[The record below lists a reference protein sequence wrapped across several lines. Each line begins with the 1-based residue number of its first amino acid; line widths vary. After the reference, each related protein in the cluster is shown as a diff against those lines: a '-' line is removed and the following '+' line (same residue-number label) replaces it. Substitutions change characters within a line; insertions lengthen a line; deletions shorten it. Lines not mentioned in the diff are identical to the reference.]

1 MLGYLL
7 AEKNFVALKE
17 YVKFLNDLP
26 PALAEINRF
35 SDSIARQG
43 YTLLPRTDTQALIHT
58 ARSNAA
64 CWRAVGTTVK
74 VLGCYSA
81 KLLLETDV
89 FIKEFRTITSV
100 AQDRRLKLST
110 INVQRFTAVQSGCW
124 GKAHYHDVVDVVA
137 ELISRLGHC
146 QEAVADLKTQVAHLA
161 TSIHD
166 IFFRFIDSL
175 TLPLSTESPE
185 SKIEAYYVLGRLGLP
200 GMGYDLQT
208 SYSEEQRR
216 TLARAHVAQLL
227 HLHRRCA
234 VASSNLNDF
243 CYRWV
248 LMLEQARRTL
258 RVHYADQPMVQA
270 GVSLPLV
277 GGALTDVKSMSD
289 QLVRMAKLF

>member
-7 AEKNFVALKE
+7 AEKNFVALRE

-26 PALAEINRF
+26 PALAEIDRF

-43 YTLLPRTDTQALIHT
+43 YTLLPRPDTQALIRT
-58 ARSNAA
+58 ARSNAVS
-64 CWRAVGTTVK
+64 WRAAGTTVS
-74 VLGCYSA
+74 VLGGYSA

-89 FIKEFRTITSV
+89 FIKEFRSIASV

-110 INVQRFTAVQSGCW
+110 IHVQRFTAVRSGCW
-124 GKAHYHDVVDVVA
+124 GRAPYHDVVDVVA
-137 ELISRLGHC
+137 ELISRLGKC
-146 QEAVADLKTQVAHLA
+146 QEAVTDLKKQIRNLA
-161 TSIHD
+161 TSLHD

-175 TLPLSTESPE
+175 TLPLSTEGPD
-185 SKIEAYYVLGRLGLP
+185 SKIEVYYGLGRVGLP
-200 GMGYDLQT
+200 GMGYDAQQP
-208 SYSEEQRR
+208 YSQEQRR
-216 TLARAHVAQLL
+216 TLARTHVEQLR

-248 LMLEQARRTL
+248 LMLEQAKRTL
-258 RVHYADQPMVQA
+258 RVHYSDQSMFQA

-277 GGALTDVKSMSD
+277 GAVLTDVKSMSD